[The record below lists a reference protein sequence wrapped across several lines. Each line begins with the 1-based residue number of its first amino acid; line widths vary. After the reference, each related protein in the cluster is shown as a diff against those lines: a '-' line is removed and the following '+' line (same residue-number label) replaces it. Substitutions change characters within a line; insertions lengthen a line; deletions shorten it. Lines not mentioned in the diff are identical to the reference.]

1 MPTPTP
7 PIGACWPPEQNAHAA
22 PPTPPASDIAV
33 LAIGMDDRK
42 LALLRMA
49 FRLHH
54 SIRYRLLESSS
65 GEHLP
70 DLAIVDIDSPI
81 GWQAWE
87 EFRLRHP
94 ELPALIVAST
104 PPEHAPAPTLTKP
117 LRVES
122 LFPQLQAALRPAPI
136 PTRAPATDPLPA
148 TAPRSE
154 PAAAPAPPSSMPPI
168 SIARFDPRRG
178 LLGATTRLA
187 RQPRP
192 ALLLV
197 DGRPLLWL
205 RPDRAQ
211 AQCLQPAEQLR
222 ELCRQDAPALQAQA
236 AGASA
241 GVVTQPLPALL
252 WQLAIWSSQGRLP
265 AGIGADTP
273 LRLRQWPNLTPVGG
287 AAGCDAPERAADQN
301 AGHAAHHHPAASRGP
316 RTRLHLP
323 GRGPCF
329 GPAGLAQ
336 RCAASESDIQRAGAA
351 RLDADRPPAPRRR
364 RLLVPTPAK
373 SDPLVSLTTFH
384 HAQPR

>member
-1 MPTPTP
+1 MPR
-7 PIGACWPPEQNAHAA
+7 
-22 PPTPPASDIAV
+22 PTPPASDIAV
-33 LAIGMDDRK
+33 LAVGMDDRK

-65 GEHLP
+65 GEHPP

-122 LFPQLQAALRPAPI
+122 LFPQLQAALGPAPI
-136 PTRAPATDPLPA
+136 PTRTPATDPLPA
-148 TAPRSE
+148 TTPRSE

-205 RPDRAQ
+205 RPGRAQ

-273 LRLRQWPNLTPVGG
+273 LRLRQWPNLTRLEALPDATRLSALLTKTPATLRIIIRLLRVDPEHACTFL
-287 AAGCDAPERAADQN
+287 AAAHALGLLDWRSDAPPLKVISSAPVRPGSTPTAPLRPDG
-301 AGHAAHHHPAASRGP
+301 AGFLSRLLQKV
-316 RTRLHLP
+316 TRL
-323 GRGPCF
+323 
-329 GPAGLAQ
+329 
-336 RCAASESDIQRAGAA
+336 
-351 RLDADRPPAPRRR
+351 
-364 RLLVPTPAK
+364 
-373 SDPLVSLTTFH
+373 
-384 HAQPR
+384 